1 MADEN
6 QEQRLP
12 PLQALAALYESA
24 PEELLPFLDRAV
36 GEMMATTIPRI
47 AALTTFGSLMSND
60 ELQRYEFGEQFSEAV
75 EEAEAAGIN
84 ISDALTPTD
93 REIGREIGQLID
105 QMIQRSLIT
114 NTREYVSRDAHMEI
128 TAGHALLVRGIA
140 ALKDVPDGLEHM
152 LADVGEV

>member
-1 MADEN
+1 MTDEN

-24 PEELLPFLDRAV
+24 PEAIVPFLDRAV
-36 GEMMATTIPRI
+36 TELLTTTIPRI
-47 AALTTFGSLMSND
+47 AALTAFGSLMSND

-75 EEAEAAGIN
+75 EEAEAAGID

-140 ALKDVPDGLEHM
+140 SLKDVPDGLEHM